1 MERAIEA
8 YAARF
13 HEERPAKP
21 GRCQRCGHRGPLH
34 WHGHY
39 VRRLITRTKI
49 HALPIRRLF
58 CTLCR
63 RTFALLPPFVVKFCH
78 YAKEVIDTAL
88 AWLKS
93 RTYHSV
99 AESIANGLVEQ
110 EHRGLATL
118 TLYFWQRRFA

>member
-1 MERAIEA
+1 MERDIEA

-21 GRCQRCGHRGPLH
+21 NRCRRCGCGGPLH
-34 WHGHY
+34 WHGRY
-39 VRRLITRTKI
+39 VRRLITLTKI

-63 RTFALLPPFVVKFCH
+63 RTFALLPPFVVKFHH

-99 AESIANGLVEQ
+99 AESIDNGLVET
-110 EHRGLATL
+110 ERRGLATL
-118 TLYFWQRRFA
+118 TLYFWRRRFT